1 MYWASGLCSSYRVV
15 DDHLKTKIVA
25 QTPLFDSMFEEFACK
40 HMLHKLEQG
49 DSAALSALERQ
60 EDGGEGR
67 KDREAEGGVAT
78 AVVATSV

>member
-1 MYWASGLCSSYRVV
+1 MP
-15 DDHLKTKIVA
+15 TIA

-60 EDGGEGR
+60 EDGGGGM
-67 KDREAEGGVAT
+67 KDREAERAAA